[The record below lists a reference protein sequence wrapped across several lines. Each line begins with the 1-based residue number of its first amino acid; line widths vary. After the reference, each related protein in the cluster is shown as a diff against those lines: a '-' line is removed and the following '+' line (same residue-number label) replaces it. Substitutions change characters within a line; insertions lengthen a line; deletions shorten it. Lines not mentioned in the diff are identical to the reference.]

1 MRPTSYVVART
12 CRFLP
17 PLFARKVS
25 RKICPTTQGRVDD
38 LDFQVRAQTGSLFL
52 GNTSD
57 SLGHGFSLVGYNEW
71 RLWAV
76 ARALSSPG
84 DTIVEVG
91 ANIGTETVGFSDIV
105 GSAGRV
111 VAFEPLASS
120 VATLERALSHA
131 RHRNVEVLPYAVG
144 ARAESIRMAVPAGF
158 PSRAQVVTEEEEE
171 GSTVT
176 VEAES
181 VTLDSMEDMLGRV
194 RLLFVDAEG
203 SEVNVIRG
211 ADSVLSRSK
220 PDIVIEANPKSLE
233 ELGFTAAELRAELVG
248 HGYEIAKLERL
259 RVSPVTETEFSGY
272 QNWVCVQDVRQ
283 LEKLE
288 RFMRVCA
295 VAPNIPLL
303 HPLRR
308 AGAR

>member
-1 MRPTSYVVART
+1 MKPPRYLLART

-17 PLFARKVS
+17 PLFARKAS
-25 RKICPTTQGRVDD
+25 RRIYPGSLAREDG
-38 LDFQVRAQTGSLFL
+38 LDFEVRAQTGSRFL

-105 GSAGRV
+105 GNAGRV

-158 PSRAQVVTEEEEE
+158 PSRAQVVAEEEE
-171 GSTVT
+171 GSTIT

-181 VTLDSMEDMLGRV
+181 VTLDSMEDTLGRV

-203 SEVNVIRG
+203 SEVNVLRG
-211 ADSVLSRSK
+211 AESVLSGSK

-233 ELGFTAAELRAELVG
+233 ELGFTAAELREELVG

-259 RVSPVTETEFSGY
+259 RVSPVTATEFPGY
-272 QNWVCVQDVRQ
+272 QNWVCVQDARH

-295 VAPNIPLL
+295 VAPNLPLL

-308 AGAR
+308 ARR

>member
-1 MRPTSYVVART
+1 M
-12 CRFLP
+12 
-17 PLFARKVS
+17 FARKVS
-25 RKICPTTQGRVDD
+25 RKIYPTSQGHVDD

-158 PSRAQVVTEEEEE
+158 PSRAQVVTEEE

-233 ELGFTAAELRAELVG
+233 ELGFTAAELREELVG
-248 HGYEIAKLERL
+248 HGYEIAKLERV
-259 RVSPVTETEFSGY
+259 RVSPVTETEFPGY
-272 QNWVCVQDVRQ
+272 QNWVCVQEADK
-283 LEKLE
+283 LAELE
-288 RFMRVCA
+288 RFLRACA
-295 VAPNIPLL
+295 VLPNLPLV

-308 AGAR
+308 ARRR